1 MGSSVRSP
9 WWIVVGS
16 IFGLMVGNGPV
27 MQFTFGVFL
36 KPISQD
42 LGWDRGTISLALNA
56 GLIVTGIATPFVGRL
71 MDRHGIKFIAIPA
84 IICFSGTIAAAG
96 FTESS
101 STYFIL
107 TYALMGLFAAGQTP
121 LLYSKA
127 ISSWFDR
134 QRGFALGIAI
144 SGVGLGAAVVPKIS
158 GVLISQ
164 VGWRGAYFSLG
175 LLTLIVALPSV
186 SFLIRERRV
195 SGTKQQGA
203 LPGAA
208 KGLSGGEA
216 LKDKNFWTLASAFVC
231 VALAANGAIAH
242 VVPMLTDRGLP
253 PAIAT
258 TALATAGVA
267 LIFGR
272 LLSGYL
278 LDKFFAPYIA
288 AIFFL
293 APLLG
298 ILVLLKA
305 SASFTGGLGTVLLG
319 VGLGAEV
326 DLIAFLLTRY
336 LGNRSFGEI
345 YGYLFALFM
354 LGSGLGPMLMG
365 ICFDVFGSY
374 SLALICFAVA
384 LMIAIVLMCRLG
396 AYRYPVVVE

>member
-1 MGSSVRSP
+1 MQSP

-16 IFGLMVGNGPV
+16 ILGLMVGNGPV

-56 GLIVTGIATPFVGRL
+56 GLIVTGVFTPFVGRL
-71 MDRHGIKFIAIPA
+71 MDRYGIKLIALPA
-84 IICFSGTIAAAG
+84 IICFSGAIAAAG
-96 FTESS
+96 LTRSS
-101 STYFIL
+101 ATYFIL
-107 TYALMGLFAAGQTP
+107 IYAVMGLFAAGQTP
-121 LLYSKA
+121 LPYSKA

-134 QRGFALGIAI
+134 QRGLALGVAI
-144 SGVGLGAAVVPKIS
+144 SGVGLGAAVVPKIT
-158 GVLISQ
+158 GALISH
-164 VGWRGAYFSLG
+164 VGWRGAYFGLG
-175 LLTLIVALPSV
+175 LLTLVIALPSV
-186 SFLIRERRV
+186 AFLIRERRV
-195 SGTKQQGA
+195 PCSQQQG
-203 LPGAA
+203 PRPAA
-208 KGLSGGEA
+208 VKGLSGGEA
-216 LKDKNFWTLASAFVC
+216 LKDRNFWTLAVAFVC

-267 LIFGR
+267 LIAGR

-298 ILVLLKA
+298 ILILLKA
-305 SASFTGGLGTVLLG
+305 STSFTGALGTVLLG

-354 LGSGLGPMLMG
+354 LGSGLGPMVMG
-365 ICFDVFGSY
+365 VCFDIFGSY
-374 SLALICFAVA
+374 SLALSCFAVA
-384 LMIAIVLMCRLG
+384 LLVAIVLMCRLG
-396 AYRYPVVVE
+396 TYSFPVEVD

>member
-1 MGSSVRSP
+1 MQSP

-16 IFGLMVGNGPV
+16 ILGLMVGNGPV

-56 GLIVTGIATPFVGRL
+56 GLIVTGVATPFVGRL
-71 MDRHGIKFIAIPA
+71 MDRYGIKLIALPA
-84 IICFSGTIAAAG
+84 IICFSGAIAAAG
-96 FTESS
+96 LTRSS
-101 STYFIL
+101 ATYFIL
-107 TYALMGLFAAGQTP
+107 IYAVMGLFAAGQTP
-121 LLYSKA
+121 LPYSKA

-134 QRGFALGIAI
+134 QRGLALGVAI
-144 SGVGLGAAVVPKIS
+144 SGVGLGAAVVPKIT
-158 GVLISQ
+158 GALISH
-164 VGWRGAYFSLG
+164 VGWRGAYFGLG
-175 LLTLIVALPSV
+175 LLTLVIALPSV
-186 SFLIRERRV
+186 AFLIRERRV
-195 SGTKQQGA
+195 PGSQQQG
-203 LPGAA
+203 PRSAA
-208 KGLSGGEA
+208 VKGLSGGEA
-216 LKDKNFWTLASAFVC
+216 LKDRNFWTLAVAFVC

-258 TALATAGVA
+258 TALATAGVS
-267 LIFGR
+267 LIAGR

-298 ILVLLKA
+298 ILILLKA
-305 SASFTGGLGTVLLG
+305 STSFTGALGTVLLG

-354 LGSGLGPMLMG
+354 LGSGLGPMVMG
-365 ICFDVFGSY
+365 VCFDIFGSY
-374 SLALICFAVA
+374 SLALSCFAVA
-384 LMIAIVLMCRLG
+384 LLVAIVLMCRLG
-396 AYRYPVVVE
+396 TYSFPVEVD